1 MGNTTMD
8 TSPLCI
14 TVGITG
20 HRDIP
25 DEDIAILRAVI
36 EVGLLELQANF
47 KDTPLLILSGLAE
60 GADRLVVEVAYE
72 MGIAFAAILPL
83 PKNDY
88 AKDFTE
94 PSSKQAF
101 YTWLDRAVWIE
112 TLTQNSSEGLISY
125 QRDQCYE
132 QLGFYLAKNSQLL
145 IALWDGDIQEKTGG
159 TSQVVRYCLEGLTHA
174 KQHKSATFELP
185 GYRPVIHI
193 LTRRLSQF
201 HAISLQDL
209 GKQKWLWPVVS
220 AGDEEWLQHRW
231 RKTLNHIGLYNL
243 DMREFVVNNHASIQS
258 SLTYL
263 LGDLA
268 CFDELDTKA
277 RRIASDFAVSDAMS
291 SHAQVLRRRNF
302 LCLVFLALIAVI
314 SQQCYGYFL
323 KWHLL
328 VGSLGLAMFSY
339 LLYHR
344 AQKQRLEIKYLD
356 YRALAE
362 GLRVQFFWYVSGISE
377 SVSDYFLK
385 DQRDEL
391 EWIRQAIFTT
401 ELPNSNTNFR
411 KPTKWLLQ
419 RWIRDQR
426 IYFIGDQQSGRKG
439 KARIDA
445 TKEAQLIHWM
455 RISFF
460 AGLILMLSTAVAYE
474 LYFETLPLD
483 WKGLLLNGFL
493 ASSGA
498 MLCVVPAIKLYLDTM
513 AYDEHAKRYLRM
525 GQYYAQ
531 CEKQLKTLS
540 ESDSAEAVEKLL
552 FNIGKQALIE
562 NGDWLLLHRQRP
574 VKVPVM

>member
-1 MGNTTMD
+1 M
-8 TSPLCI
+8 
-14 TVGITG
+14 
-20 HRDIP
+20 
-25 DEDIAILRAVI
+25 
-36 EVGLLELQANF
+36 
-47 KDTPLLILSGLAE
+47 
-60 GADRLVVEVAYE
+60 
-72 MGIAFAAILPL
+72 
-83 PKNDY
+83 
-88 AKDFTE
+88 
-94 PSSKQAF
+94 
-101 YTWLDRAVWIE
+101 
-112 TLTQNSSEGLISY
+112 
-125 QRDQCYE
+125 
-132 QLGFYLAKNSQLL
+132 
-145 IALWDGDIQEKTGG
+145 
-159 TSQVVRYCLEGLTHA
+159 
-174 KQHKSATFELP
+174 
-185 GYRPVIHI
+185 
-193 LTRRLSQF
+193 
-201 HAISLQDL
+201 
-209 GKQKWLWPVVS
+209 
-220 AGDEEWLQHRW
+220 
-231 RKTLNHIGLYNL
+231 
-243 DMREFVVNNHASIQS
+243 
-258 SLTYL
+258 
-263 LGDLA
+263 
-268 CFDELDTKA
+268 
-277 RRIASDFAVSDAMS
+277 
-291 SHAQVLRRRNF
+291 
-302 LCLVFLALIAVI
+302 FLALIAVI

-328 VGSLGLAMFSY
+328 IGSLGLAMFSY